1 MAPCLSLKRRRCKEG
16 IFKMNSHHYFS
27 TKMTKFSISLFF
39 LPYSMIIGLIF
50 VNAAYGAWQ
59 PPIGIPAPS
68 FGIDTPTYNSAT
80 HCPNWPSTQNSK
92 SHGDSYDCYYVDNSA
107 ACNDSNAGGYGT
119 PNAPRCKFPQ
129 GTFSAGAY
137 VDVRGG
143 RTIPY
148 TREYADRVGF
158 SGAGTA
164 INYIVISGKNAPQKP
179 IIDDPVHIG
188 LDGTTSYLIL
198 ENFETRRHVEIRPV
212 SNGSN
217 QTYISIRNNKMQ
229 GSGQFKSGEEFAVG
243 LDDPNRYSVTI
254 SNIVFYNN
262 ESYDAGQWNS
272 ANEDDTCS
280 FYVKSNVEYV
290 WVVDNIAARSGG
302 DGVAGG
308 HNANRTSHHYYIG
321 RNTLYQ
327 HRENCIDI
335 KEINNLIVSESVCH
349 TLTSTNSSNGEGIV
363 IH

>member
-1 MAPCLSLKRRRCKEG
+1 MNTWHYLLTKINHYLVSLSFLC
-16 IFKMNSHHYFS
+16 FS
-27 TKMTKFSISLFF
+27 V
-39 LPYSMIIGLIF
+39 IIGLMF
-50 VNAAYGAWQ
+50 VNTAYGAWQ

-92 SHGDSYDCYYVDNSA
+92 SHGDSYDCYYVDNSVS
-107 ACNDSNAGGYGT
+107 CNDNNAGGYGT
-119 PNAPRCKFPQ
+119 PNAPRCKIPQ

-143 RTIPY
+143 KTTPY
-148 TREYADRVGF
+148 TREYADRVDF
-158 SGAGTA
+158 SGVGTSS
-164 INYIVISGKNAPQKP
+164 NYIVISGKNASQKP
-179 IIDDPVHIG
+179 IIDDHLHIG
-188 LDGTTSYLIL
+188 LEGSTSYLIF
-198 ENFETRRHVEIRPV
+198 ENFETRGQVEIRPI

-229 GSGQFKSGEEFAVG
+229 GSGQLKSGEEFDVG
-243 LDDPNRYSVTI
+243 LDDPNQFSVTI

-280 FYVKSNVEYV
+280 FYVKSNVDHV

-302 DGVAGG
+302 DGIAGG

-327 HRENCIDI
+327 HR
-335 KEINNLIVSESVCH
+335 
-349 TLTSTNSSNGEGIV
+349 
-363 IH
+363 